1 MLKLLLALFNKPFI
15 LFGTYFGAFSIILH
29 MCIMKNL
36 YLYIFLSFFCFSKAS
51 YSQNLNHYND
61 SEEVSIY
68 PNPVINGKIYIT
80 SKFNSKK
87 GIEIFDVLGKKIHA
101 SILIGKE
108 LNISNLTPGIY
119 IIKIT
124 ERNLTITR
132 KLVVK

>member
-1 MLKLLLALFNKPFI
+1 
-15 LFGTYFGAFSIILH
+15 
-29 MCIMKNL
+29 MKNL
-36 YLYIFLSFFCFSKAS
+36 YLYIIALSFCFSKVS
-51 YSQNLNHYND
+51 YSQTLNHYNK

-80 SKFNSKK
+80 SKFDSKK
-87 GIEIFDVLGKKIHA
+87 EIEIFDVLGKKVHT

-124 ERNLTITR
+124 NRNLTITR
-132 KLVVK
+132 KLVVR